1 MFWKKKCSM
10 RQAGDAAP
18 DFSLPDLQGKPH
30 TLADGLAQG
39 HLLLAFFK
47 VSCPTC
53 QFTFPFIQRL
63 HEKLNGAPLTIW
75 GVCQNDAEDARE
87 FCKEFELTF
96 PVLIDDSC
104 YTVSNA
110 YGLTNVPSLFL
121 IDPNGKILLGE
132 HGFSRKALEQ
142 IDAQFAPASKDPRL
156 PFFSPSEIIP
166 DYKPG

>member
-18 DFSLPDLQGKPH
+18 DFSLPDTRGNSRTLGEGLTQGP
-30 TLADGLAQG
+30 
-39 HLLLAFFK
+39 LLLAFFK

-63 HEKLNGAPLTIW
+63 HEKLQGSPLTIW
-75 GVCQNDAEDARE
+75 GVSQNDADDTRE

-96 PVLIDDSC
+96 PVLIDDPSFA
-104 YTVSNA
+104 VSND
-110 YGLTNVPSLFL
+110 YGLTNVPTLFL
-121 IDPNGKILLGE
+121 IDSGGRIVLAE
-132 HGFSRKALEQ
+132 HGFSRKALEKV
-142 IDAQFAPASKDPRL
+142 DAQFAPSSKDPRL